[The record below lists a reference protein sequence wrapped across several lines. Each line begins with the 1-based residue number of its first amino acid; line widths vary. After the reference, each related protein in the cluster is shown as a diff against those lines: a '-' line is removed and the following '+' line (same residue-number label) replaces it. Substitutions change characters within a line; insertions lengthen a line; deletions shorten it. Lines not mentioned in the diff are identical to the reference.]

1 MKPKPFSPLNHLTVP
16 CVISLLLA
24 GGASRRVRG
33 PADPGA
39 ELDRGPGDPVML
51 WRLLVPADVHD
62 TDTETERPQFRSL
75 PASSFPAAGA
85 LGCGVITHS

>member
-1 MKPKPFSPLNHLTVP
+1 
-16 CVISLLLA
+16 
-24 GGASRRVRG
+24 
-33 PADPGA
+33 
-39 ELDRGPGDPVML
+39 ML

-62 TDTETERPQFRSL
+62 TDTETERPQFHSL